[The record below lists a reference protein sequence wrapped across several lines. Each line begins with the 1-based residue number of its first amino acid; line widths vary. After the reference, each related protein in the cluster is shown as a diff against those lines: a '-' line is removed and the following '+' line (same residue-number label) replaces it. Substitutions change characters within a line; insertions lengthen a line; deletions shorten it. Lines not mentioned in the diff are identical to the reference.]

1 MQKDGAKRKAS
12 RKPTRPL
19 RKRVK
24 ASEPKLEP
32 EHLVEEPRKLKDLWK
47 AAFPVG
53 KGRDRMDSVHKG
65 FNWDFFNL
73 ERAFE
78 EKGKLNHEVIGN
90 NDKVYLFG
98 TIECHLQR
106 KDEVVVP
113 VLVAVVSPSPPSD
126 DLRIKPVNG
135 AEIRVPMKALKMD
148 WIPCISLYKKDSATQ
163 VMTYPQIF
171 VLGCTERRSD
181 ASNCTKDESFVK
193 LHYFFPCLDDNEE
206 EEDDCRVGGEEDEFA
221 KFIIE
226 ETMGGDEELSPVVKA
241 GLKEYVEDM
250 IFDAKRNHGEN
261 KDSSSSVF
269 SFIQAILGDGRCKC
283 KHPDEGTSTLKRLS
297 LEEGFGK
304 GIIIGT
310 PKISFYTS
318 NFLYLKRKMH
328 L

>member
-1 MQKDGAKRKAS
+1 
-12 RKPTRPL
+12 
-19 RKRVK
+19 
-24 ASEPKLEP
+24 
-32 EHLVEEPRKLKDLWK
+32 
-47 AAFPVG
+47 
-53 KGRDRMDSVHKG
+53 MDSVHKG
-65 FNWDFFNL
+65 FNWDFFNF

-98 TIECHLQR
+98 TIECHFQR

-126 DLRIKPVNG
+126 ELRIKRVNG

-148 WIPCISLYKKDSATQ
+148 CIPCISLYKKDSATQ

-206 EEDDCRVGGEEDEFA
+206 EKDDCRVGGEEDEFA

-226 ETMGGDEELSPVVKA
+226 ET
-241 GLKEYVEDM
+241 
-250 IFDAKRNHGEN
+250 RNC
-261 KDSSSSVF
+261 
-269 SFIQAILGDGRCKC
+269 L
-283 KHPDEGTSTLKRLS
+283 LL
-297 LEEGFGK
+297 
-304 GIIIGT
+304 
-310 PKISFYTS
+310 
-318 NFLYLKRKMH
+318 
-328 L
+328 

>member
-47 AAFPVG
+47 AAFLVG

-65 FNWDFFNL
+65 FNWEFFKL

-98 TIECHLQR
+98 TIECHFQR

-113 VLVAVVSPSPPSD
+113 VLVAVVSPSPPSYE
-126 DLRIKPVNG
+126 LRIKPVNG

-148 WIPCISLYKKDSATQ
+148 
-163 VMTYPQIF
+163 
-171 VLGCTERRSD
+171 
-181 ASNCTKDESFVK
+181 
-193 LHYFFPCLDDNEE
+193 
-206 EEDDCRVGGEEDEFA
+206 
-221 KFIIE
+221 
-226 ETMGGDEELSPVVKA
+226 
-241 GLKEYVEDM
+241 
-250 IFDAKRNHGEN
+250 
-261 KDSSSSVF
+261 
-269 SFIQAILGDGRCKC
+269 
-283 KHPDEGTSTLKRLS
+283 
-297 LEEGFGK
+297 
-304 GIIIGT
+304 
-310 PKISFYTS
+310 
-318 NFLYLKRKMH
+318 
-328 L
+328 